1 MVEWSIIY
9 DKWVPKE
16 QTLREALCTLGN
28 GYIATRGA
36 FEETRA
42 EADQYYPG
50 TYLAGGYNRLSSEVA
65 GKQIE
70 NEDLVN
76 WPNWLPV
83 TFRIAGS
90 EEWFHMS
97 NVEVLDFRQ
106 ELDMQHGLLLRYVH
120 FRDSRGR
127 ESMLNTRRLVS
138 MANPHLA
145 ALEWK
150 LTPVNWS
157 EEVEIKS
164 ALDGRVTNSG
174 VSRYRALASQHLQ
187 SLQQGRYTDDTVYLE
202 VQTTQS
208 KTRMAQ
214 AARNRLYLNS
224 EQSSLIPETVVSDGC
239 AEHLFEAQ
247 ATEGQALRL
256 EKIVLIYT
264 SRDWAASEPLLEAC
278 TNSQR
283 QSTFE
288 EVLEEHKRA
297 WQRLWNR
304 CDLDTAC
311 NIKVQ
316 AVLRLHI
323 FHLLQTVSGHT
334 VDLDVGVPARGWHG
348 EAYRGHIFWDE
359 LFIFPFLN
367 LHLPAITRELLMYR
381 YRRLHEARQAA
392 REAGYKGAM
401 FPWQSGSNG
410 REESQ
415 VIHLN
420 PQSGRW
426 LPDNTYL
433 QRHISSA
440 VAYNVWQ
447 YYQATED
454 MDFLSYHGAEL
465 LLDIAQFW
473 STIATLNQATGR
485 YEILHV
491 VGPDEYHTEY
501 PDSLEIG
508 LNNNAYTNVLAV
520 WVIQRALELKDVI
533 DDSRYEELLMKL
545 HITEQDLER
554 WWDISRRMYVP
565 FIADSQI
572 IAQFDGYDKL
582 QEFNWESYKAKY
594 GEAMRLDRILE
605 SEGDNVNKYKASKQA
620 DVLMLFYLF
629 SSEGLLE
636 IFSQL
641 GYEFAPASIPENIA
655 YYEARTSHGS
665 TLSKIVHAWVL
676 ARSDRKRS
684 WANFEMALMSDLED
698 IQGGTTAEGIHL
710 GAMAGTVDL
719 VQRAYTGL
727 EIRNDVLWLNP
738 VLPDEIP
745 CLNMQLRYRGHWLQ
759 LNLTSDKMVITFDRG
774 WSKEVKIGFREEI
787 HTFRTGEQK
796 EFDIRRQ
803 KS

>member
-1 MVEWSIIY
+1 MAEWSITY

-36 FEETRA
+36 FEEAKA
-42 EADQYYPG
+42 EPELNYPG
-50 TYLAGGYNRLSSEVA
+50 TYLAGGYNRLTSEVA
-65 GKQIE
+65 GKEIE

-83 TFRIAGS
+83 SFRQQG
-90 EEWFHMS
+90 EEWFHLS
-97 NVEVLDFRQ
+97 NVEVLDFKQ
-106 ELDMQHGLLLRYVH
+106 ELDLRHGLLCRYVH
-120 FRDSRGR
+120 FRDSKGR
-127 ESMLNTRRLVS
+127 ETKLNTRRIVS

-145 ALEWK
+145 ALQWQ

-157 EEVEIKS
+157 GEIELRA

-174 VSRYRALASQHLQ
+174 IARYRALASQHLIT
-187 SLQQGRYTDDTVYLE
+187 LEQGQHDEESMYLV
-202 VQTTQS
+202 VQTVQS

-214 AARNRLYLNS
+214 VARTRLYLGGKAS
-224 EQSSLIPETVVSDGC
+224 GLIPQTRVEQSYVAHHFTVQ
-239 AEHLFEAQ
+239 LNQAQ
-247 ATEGQALRL
+247 PLRL
-256 EKIVLIYT
+256 EKAVLLYT
-264 SRDWAASEPLLEAC
+264 SRDWAISEPLLDAC
-278 TNSQR
+278 QNMSR
-283 QSTFE
+283 QGTFGE
-288 EVLEEHKRA
+288 SLDEHKRA

-304 CDLDTAC
+304 CDLYTAC
-311 NIKVQ
+311 NTKVQ
-316 AVLRLHI
+316 SVLRLHV

-381 YRRLHEARQAA
+381 YRRLNEARSAA
-392 REAGYKGAM
+392 KEAGYKGAM

-440 VAYNVWQ
+440 VAYNVWH

-454 MDFLSYHGAEL
+454 MDFLSYHGAEM

-473 STIATLNQATGR
+473 STIATLNHETGR

-501 PDSLEIG
+501 PDSTEVG
-508 LNNNAYTNVLAV
+508 LNNNAYTNVMAV
-520 WVIQRALELKDVI
+520 WVIQKALQLKNVI
-533 DDSRYEELLMKL
+533 DDSRYDELLTKR
-545 HITEQDLER
+545 HITPDDLTR
-554 WWDISRRMYVP
+554 WEDISKRMYVP
-565 FIADSQI
+565 FLEDTRI

-582 QEFNWESYKAKY
+582 EEFDWEKY
-594 GEAMRLDRILE
+594 RAVHGEAMRLDRILE
-605 SEGDNVNKYKASKQA
+605 SEGDNVNRYKASKQA

-629 SSEGLLE
+629 SSDELLSVFE
-636 IFSQL
+636 QL
-641 GYEFAPASIPENIA
+641 NYDFKPQSIPENIA
-655 YYEARTSHGS
+655 YYEQRTSHGS

-684 WANFEMALMSDLED
+684 WKNFEIALMSDLED
-698 IQGGTTAEGIHL
+698 IQGGTTSEGIHL

-719 VQRAYTGL
+719 MQRAYTGL
-727 EIRNDVLWLNP
+727 EIRDDVLWLNP
-738 VLPDEIP
+738 VLPDEMP
-745 CLNMQLRYRGHWLQ
+745 CLDLQLRYRGHWIKV
-759 LNLTSDKMVITFDRG
+759 NFTANKMIITFDRG
-774 WSKEVKIGFREEI
+774 WSKEVKIGVRGQV
-787 HTFRTGEQK
+787 HTFKTGDQK
-796 EFDIRRQ
+796 EFDIRR
-803 KS
+803 

>member
-9 DKWVPKE
+9 DQWIPKE
-16 QTLREALCTLGN
+16 QPLREAICTLGN
-28 GYIATRGA
+28 GYFATRGA
-36 FEETRA
+36 FEEA
-42 EADQYYPG
+42 ESESEFHYPG
-50 TYLAGGYNRLSSEVA
+50 TYLAGGYNRLTSEVA
-65 GKQIE
+65 GKEFE

-83 TFRIAGS
+83 SFRHPG
-90 EEWFHMS
+90 EDWFHMS
-97 NVEVLDFRQ
+97 RVEVLDFRQ
-106 ELDMQHGLLLRYVH
+106 ELNLKHGVLIRYVH
-120 FRDSRGR
+120 FIDGQGRVSKLESRR
-127 ESMLNTRRLVS
+127 IVS

-145 ALEWK
+145 AMEWQ
-150 LTPVNWS
+150 LTPLNWS
-157 EEVEIKS
+157 GNVELHA
-164 ALDGRVTNSG
+164 ALDGRVINSG
-174 VSRYRALASQHLQ
+174 VARYRALASQHLET
-187 SLQQGRYTDDTVYLE
+187 LDQGPHDEETMYLV

-214 AARNRLYLNS
+214 VARSKVFLNGQTS
-224 EQSSLIPETVVSDGC
+224 GILPQIKIEQGYV
-239 AEHLFEAQ
+239 EHQFKLQ
-247 ATEGQALRL
+247 ATEGQPLRL
-256 EKIVLIYT
+256 ERSVLIYT
-264 SRDWAASEPLLEAC
+264 SRDWAISEPLADAC
-278 TNSQR
+278 SNIDR
-283 QSTFE
+283 QGTFTE
-288 EVLEEHKRA
+288 SLEEHKRS
-297 WQRLWNR
+297 WLRLWNR

-311 NIKVQ
+311 NIKTQ
-316 AVLRLHI
+316 SVLRLHI

-367 LHLPAITRELLMYR
+367 MHLPAITRELLMYR
-381 YRRLHEARQAA
+381 YRRLNEARSAA
-392 REAGYKGAM
+392 KEAGYRGAM

-415 VIHLN
+415 IIHLN

-473 STIATLNQATGR
+473 STIATLNQEIGR

-501 PDSLEIG
+501 PGSTEIG

-520 WVIQRALELKDVI
+520 WVIQRAIELKEVI
-533 DDSRYEELLMKL
+533 DNSRYNELLTKL
-545 HITEQDLER
+545 CITSDDLTR
-554 WWDISRRMYVP
+554 WKDISKRMYVP
-565 FIADSQI
+565 FLEDNKI

-582 QEFNWESYKAKY
+582 QEFDWEKY
-594 GEAMRLDRILE
+594 RAIHGEAMRLDRILE
-605 SEGDNVNKYKASKQA
+605 SEGENVNKYKASKQA

-629 SSEGLLE
+629 SSEELLA
-636 IFSQL
+636 IFKELS
-641 GYEFAPASIPENIA
+641 YDFKPDSIPENIA
-655 YYEARTSHGS
+655 YYEQRTSHGS

-676 ARSDRKRS
+676 SRSDRKRS
-684 WANFEMALMSDLED
+684 WVNFEMALMSDLED

-727 EIRNDVLWLNP
+727 EIRDDVLWLNP
-738 VLPDEIP
+738 VLPEEIP
-745 CLNMQLRYRGHWLQ
+745 CLNMQLRYRGHWIE
-759 LNLTSDKMVITFDRG
+759 LNITVDKMVITFDKG
-774 WSKEVKIGFREEI
+774 WSKQVKIGVRGEV
-787 HTFRTGEQK
+787 HTFQTGDQK
-796 EFDIRRQ
+796 VFDIRR
-803 KS
+803 

>member
-1 MVEWSIIY
+1 MADWSIIY

-16 QTLREALCTLGN
+16 QSLREALCTLGN

-36 FEETRA
+36 FEEARA
-42 EADQYYPG
+42 EADIYYPG
-50 TYLAGGYNRLSSEVA
+50 TYLAGGYNRLTSEVA
-65 GKQIE
+65 GKEIE

-83 TFRIAGS
+83 SFRQSG

-97 NVEVLDFRQ
+97 NVEVLDFKQ
-106 ELDMQHGLLLRYVH
+106 ELDMKHGTLCRTVH
-120 FRDSRGR
+120 FRDSKGR
-127 ESMLNTRRLVS
+127 ESKLNTRRIVS

-145 ALEWK
+145 ALEWQM
-150 LTPVNWS
+150 TPINWS
-157 EEVEIKS
+157 GEVELRA
-164 ALDGRVTNSG
+164 ALDGRVINSG
-174 VSRYRALASQHLQ
+174 VARYRELASQHLET
-187 SLQQGRYTDDTVYLE
+187 LDQGQYDEECMYLV
-202 VQTTQS
+202 VQTVQS

-214 AARNRLYLNS
+214 VARTRVYLNGNAS
-224 EQSSLIPETVVSDGC
+224 GIMPQTRIEQGYV
-239 AEHLFEAQ
+239 EHQFKLQ
-247 ATEGQALRL
+247 ATEGQPLRL
-256 EKIVLIYT
+256 EKCVLLYT
-264 SRDWAASEPLLEAC
+264 SRDWATSEPLLDAC
-278 TNSQR
+278 VNITR
-283 QSTFE
+283 QGNFE
-288 EVLEEHKRA
+288 EAMEVHKRA

-311 NIKVQ
+311 NTKVQ
-316 AVLRLHI
+316 SVLRLHV

-381 YRRLHEARQAA
+381 YRRLNEARSAA
-392 REAGYKGAM
+392 KESGYKGAM

-440 VAYNVWQ
+440 VAYNVWN

-454 MDFLSYHGAEL
+454 IDFLSYHGAEL

-473 STIATLNQATGR
+473 STIATPNKQTGR

-501 PDSLEIG
+501 PDSDEIG

-520 WVIQRALELKDVI
+520 WVIQKALQLKDVI
-533 DDSRYEELLMKL
+533 DDSRFEELLTKL
-545 HITEQDLER
+545 HLSPDDLTR
-554 WWDISRRMYVP
+554 WEEISRRMYVP
-565 FIADSQI
+565 FLEDTKI
-572 IAQFDGYDKL
+572 IAQFDGYDQL
-582 QEFNWESYKAKY
+582 QEFDWETYRAKH

-629 SSEGLLE
+629 SSEELLS
-636 IFSQL
+636 IFKQL
-641 GYEFAPASIPENIA
+641 DYDFKPESIPDNIA
-655 YYEARTSHGS
+655 YYEQRTSHGS

-719 VQRAYTGL
+719 AQRAYTGL
-727 EIRNDVLWLNP
+727 EIRDDVLWLNP
-738 VLPDEIP
+738 VLPDEMP

-759 LNLTSDKMVITFDRG
+759 LNITTRKMIITFDKG
-774 WSKEVKIGFREEI
+774 WSKEVKIGVQGKVY
-787 HTFRTGEQK
+787 TFQTGDQK
-796 EFDIRRQ
+796 EFDIQR
-803 KS
+803 